1 MGIAYKGE
9 TINLKKYLKIALSIT
24 VIWQMWERV
33 QSMVDITIGFNIV
46 ISEDKIL
53 TTCKQ

>member
-1 MGIAYKGE
+1 MGIACKGE
-9 TINLKKYLKIALSIT
+9 TINLKIYLKIVLSIT